1 MTELTRE
8 RRGEILE
15 SLGSTVCGACGKS
28 KRPKM
33 SHCRACY
40 YALPPKMRSA
50 LYQGFG
56 DGYEE
61 AYEQS
66 LDFLSAARAQADLQ
80 GIR

>member
-8 RRGEILE
+8 RRREILE
-15 SLGSTVCGACGKS
+15 SLGSTTCGACGKS

-33 SHCRACY
+33 SHCRSCY

-56 DGYEE
+56 AGYEE
-61 AYEQS
+61 AYEES
-66 LDFLSAARAQADLQ
+66 LSFLADKRAA
-80 GIR
+80 

>member
-1 MTELTRE
+1 MSDISRE
-8 RRGEILE
+8 RRLEILH
-15 SLGSTVCGACGKS
+15 SLGSTTCAACGKS

-61 AYEQS
+61 AFEDS
-66 LDFLSAARAQADLQ
+66 LKFLSDKRAA
-80 GIR
+80 